1 MSWILTRTGLRFDL
15 IEPSAHT
22 IHPADIAHSLA
33 RQCRFNGHTLP
44 HYSVAQHCYIV
55 ADLVPVE
62 HQLAALLHDATKAYV
77 GGLPDEIRDLL
88 PEFRQIELRTW
99 HAICARFDIDPE
111 LPACVHDADLIAR
124 ATERR
129 DLMPPHRDQWT
140 GLAGTQPMQAR
151 IRPWSAE
158 EAAQHY
164 FDRLQDL
171 LATTHR
177 ARAAA

>member
-1 MSWILTRTGLRFDL
+1 MTWILTRTGRRFDL
-15 IEPSAHT
+15 LEPTALMVE
-22 IHPADIAHSLA
+22 PADIAHSLG
-33 RQCRFNGHTLP
+33 RQCRFNGHTNP

-55 ADLVPVE
+55 ADLVPAD
-62 HQLAALLHDATKAYV
+62 HQLAALLHDAAEAYAGDLVSPLKA
-77 GGLPDEIRDLL
+77 LL
-88 PEFRQIELRTW
+88 PEYRQIELRIW
-99 HAICARFDIDPE
+99 HAICARFDLDTE
-111 LPACVHDADLIAR
+111 LPPCVHDADLIAL

-129 DLMPPHRDQWT
+129 DVMPHHQDEWAC
-140 GLAGTQPMQAR
+140 LAGTQPMQAR

-164 FDRLQDL
+164 FTRLQDL